1 MSLRDGQNCIITT
14 GVVAIRKS
22 GLVSYSPRAVDNSV
36 FNRFDVY
43 VLTKFRT
50 IGAQF
55 LRSRVTKNF
64 KKVSHF

>member
-1 MSLRDGQNCIITT
+1 
-14 GVVAIRKS
+14 VAIRKN

-43 VLTKFRT
+43 VLTKVRT